1 MPESDPFK
9 SYTLIE
15 PDFISEFIDRDE
27 LLMQLLKIMKHK
39 IPLLLDLD
47 RSFEVHIIS
56 VKRSLNIEEYP
67 ALGIHA
73 KAEAQ
78 LDALPNMFDIEAK
91 INEYFEDNRAQIM
104 YSINQG
110 E

>member
-1 MPESDPFK
+1 MRESDPFK

-15 PDFISEFIDRDE
+15 PDFVSEFIDRDE
-27 LLMQLLKIMKHK
+27 LLMQLLKIMKQK

-47 RSFEVHIIS
+47 NSFEVRIIS

-73 KAEAQ
+73 KTENQ
-78 LDALPNMFDIEAK
+78 LDAFLNIFDIEAK
-91 INEYFEDNRAQIM
+91 INEYVEGNRAQIM